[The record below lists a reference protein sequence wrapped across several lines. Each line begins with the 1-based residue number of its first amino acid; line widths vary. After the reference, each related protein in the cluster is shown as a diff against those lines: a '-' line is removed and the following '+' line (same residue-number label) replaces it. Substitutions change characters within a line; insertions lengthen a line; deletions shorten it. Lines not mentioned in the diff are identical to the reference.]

1 MGKLKALLLTEGM
14 HGMISQVE
22 GMAKALN
29 TEYTHKVVRLS
40 FPWNLIPPKF
50 TPISQIVL
58 KEKIYITNNE
68 IPDIV
73 ISCGRKSV
81 IPSIFIKKQNS
92 KIFTIHIQDPKVN
105 FKNFDAIVAPEHD
118 NLKGD
123 NIYTSKGAIHYI
135 TELEISKASQYLADK
150 IKSEKI
156 VSLILGGPNK
166 YYSFNP
172 DQIVNIFNKI
182 KTIFVSNGYKVIMI
196 PSMRTPKEIIDLAI
210 REMGSCGHVVNK
222 VDKQAYLSAYAL
234 ADYVIVTCDSTSM
247 ISEAATSGKP
257 IFVAHMEEKKNNYKI
272 IVIPS
277 MRTPKISI
285 ELAIKEFS
293 ECGYVVN
300 HIDKQA
306 YLSALALANNVV
318 VTCDS
323 TSMISEAASSGK
335 PIYVAH
341 MKAKKNNYRFK
352 RFFKLF
358 KEMGITRDLS
368 DKVENWTY
376 NKINEAERIANT
388 INSKIRN

>member
-1 MGKLKALLLTEGM
+1 MKKLKALLLTEGM

-50 TPISQIVL
+50 TPISQIAL
-58 KEKIYITNNE
+58 KEKIYVTNND

-81 IPSIFIKKQNS
+81 IPSIFIKKKNS

-123 NIYTSKGAIHYI
+123 NIYSSKGAIHYI
-135 TELEISKASQYLADK
+135 TELEINGAKQYLVDK

-166 YYSFNP
+166 YYSFNS
-172 DQIVNIFNKI
+172 DQVINIFNQI
-182 KTIFVSNGYKVIMI
+182 KSIFVSAGYKVIII
-196 PSMRTPKEIIDLAI
+196 PSMRTPKETIDLAV
-210 REMGSCGHVVNK
+210 REMGLCGYVVNK

-234 ADYVIVTCDSTSM
+234 ANYVIVTCDSTSM

-257 IFVAHMEEKKNNYKI
+257 IFVAHM
-272 IVIPS
+272 
-277 MRTPKISI
+277 
-285 ELAIKEFS
+285 
-293 ECGYVVN
+293 
-300 HIDKQA
+300 
-306 YLSALALANNVV
+306 
-318 VTCDS
+318 
-323 TSMISEAASSGK
+323 
-335 PIYVAH
+335 
-341 MKAKKNNYRFK
+341 KAKKNNYRFK
-352 RFFKLF
+352 RFFELF
-358 KEMGITRDLS
+358 KQMGITRNLGE
-368 DKVENWTY
+368 KVETWTY
-376 NKINEAERIANT
+376 NKHNEAQRIAFE
-388 INSKIRN
+388 IKDKIKN